1 MASTRCHFKILINQ
15 QNASFIF
22 DEQDSVLSDAI
33 VQVKKKKKKRKN
45 IQSDLCGWTPK
56 NSGIIMKILKMICC
70 LTDVFPSPYPF
81 SATFCLLAC
90 PFQQFQEDDL
100 LITGF
105 ICLSSSRE
113 IIPKCEGS
121 SNIIFATR
129 YPAIDHV

>member
-1 MASTRCHFKILINQ
+1 MHLLFWWARLGLSRCYCT
-15 QNASFIF
+15 A
-22 DEQDSVLSDAI
+22 
-33 VQVKKKKKKRKN
+33 KRKN
-45 IQSDLCGWTPK
+45 NNQTYADGNQKIVLLCW
-56 NSGIIMKILKMICC
+56 KIRRWSR
-70 LTDVFPSPYPF
+70 LTNVFPSPYPF

-90 PFQQFQEDDL
+90 PFQQVQEDDL

-129 YPAIDHV
+129 YPAIDHVWYFLACLPIYLPSFPS